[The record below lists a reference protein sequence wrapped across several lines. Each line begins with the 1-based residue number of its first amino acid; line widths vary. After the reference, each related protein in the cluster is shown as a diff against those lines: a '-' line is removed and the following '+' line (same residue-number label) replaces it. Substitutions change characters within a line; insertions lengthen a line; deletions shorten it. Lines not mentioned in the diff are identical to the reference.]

1 VCGNMA
7 IFQNCFSPNAKKK
20 ANKEEK
26 NTGLNIKKSSAGCH
40 CREKLVIWEI
50 SM

>member
-1 VCGNMA
+1 VWKHGDFPELFFIKC
-7 IFQNCFSPNAKKK
+7 QKK